1 MRRPSIP
8 RVRPHRGVAAVEF
21 AILLGTV
28 LVPLTFSVAELGR
41 AAYYY
46 TTLSKN
52 VRDAAR
58 YATLGTPGSSA
69 LSAKCLAVT
78 GSLANGGGACTQPTL
93 LPGLTVANV
102 TVCDRVLCAGTHG
115 LTPVVVGGVTRGSA
129 YRVSVTISG
138 LVFPS
143 LAGGPFSFTF
153 DPISATFTVKA

>member
-1 MRRPSIP
+1 MRRAGKP
-8 RVRPHRGVAAVEF
+8 RVRLEHGVAAVEF

-28 LVPLTFSVAELGR
+28 LVPLTLGVAELGR

-58 YATLGTPGSSA
+58 HATLGTPGSSA
-69 LSAKCLAVT
+69 LSAQCLAVT
-78 GSLANGGGACTQPTL
+78 GSLANGGGACTEPPL
-93 LPGLTVANV
+93 LPGLTAANV

-115 LTPVVVGGVTRGSA
+115 ITPVTVGGVTRGSA

-138 LVFPS
+138 LAFPS
-143 LAGGPFSFTF
+143 IVGGIFSFTF
-153 DPISATFTVKA
+153 EPISATFTVKA